1 MQNTT
6 PHSAKDTPRKA
17 RIVVLFGGSSPEH
30 DVSVISASQLMDAVD
45 VRRFEVIAV
54 HMGWDNLFRTGPA
67 LRDVRRYRP
76 VPAGLKLVQFGWG
89 DRGAQMVVEGQDP
102 YPIDCVLPVFHGTYG
117 EDGRVQAYFELLGIP
132 VTGFNALNSALAMRK
147 DLTKMVAKLAGV
159 NVLDHVVVR
168 REDAGDS
175 DSFVNAVEA
184 GFGFPVIVKPASLGS
199 SIGVGLAKNADELRE
214 LVAGV
219 ALQDTHV
226 LIEPQVQNLQEYNI
240 AVRQVAGKLEFSAIE
255 RPKGADDLL
264 DFKTK
269 YLPSNGAVKGQSLPS
284 EGMLSLTR
292 DINPDMA
299 EAEKS
304 TLLGYAQSVF
314 LGLGGRGAPRMDFM
328 MNAQTREIWFN
339 EINPIP
345 GSYGFFLW
353 EASRDN
359 PTLFPELVTHLVEEA
374 MKDTLKTFED
384 PVPQAAHLLPR

>member
-1 MQNTT
+1 MLQ
-6 PHSAKDTPRKA
+6 TPRKT
-17 RIVVLFGGSSPEH
+17 RIAIVFGGSSPEH
-30 DVSVISASQLMDAVD
+30 DVSVISASQLMDAID
-45 VRRFEVIAV
+45 VRHFEVIPV

-67 LRDVRRYRP
+67 LRDIARYRP
-76 VPAGLKLVQFGWG
+76 VPAGLQLVQFGWG
-89 DRGAQMVVEGQDP
+89 DRGAQMVIEGQDP
-102 YPIDCVLPVFHGTYG
+102 TPIDCVVPVLHGTYG
-117 EDGRVQAYFELLGIP
+117 EDGRIQGFFELLGIP

-168 REDAGDS
+168 REDVGDTEA
-175 DSFVNAVEA
+175 FVAAVEN

-199 SIGVGLAKNADELRE
+199 SIGVGLAKDATTLRE

-226 LIEPQVQNLQEYNI
+226 LIEPQVQNLQEFNI
-240 AVRQVAGKLEFSAIE
+240 AVRQVDGKIQFSAIE
-255 RPKGADDLL
+255 RPKSSEELL

-292 DINPDMA
+292 DINPEMA
-299 EAEKS
+299 EAEKA
-304 TLLGYAQSVF
+304 TLLDYAEKVF
-314 LGLGGRGAPRMDFM
+314 LSLGGRGAPRMDFM
-328 MNAQTREIWFN
+328 MNTQTRQIWFN

-353 EASRDN
+353 EAAPDN
-359 PTLFPELVTHLVEEA
+359 PTLFPELVDHLVREA
-374 MKDTLKTFED
+374 LGDTLKTFED
-384 PVPQAAHLLPR
+384 PVPQPAYLLPR

>member
-1 MQNTT
+1 MS
-6 PHSAKDTPRKA
+6 HMPRKT

-45 VRRFEVIAV
+45 VRHFEVIPV
-54 HMGWDNLFRTGPA
+54 HMGWDNLFRTGA
-67 LRDVRRYRP
+67 SLRDISRYRP
-76 VPAGLKLVQFGWG
+76 LPGGLKLVQFGWG
-89 DRGAQMVVEGQDP
+89 DRGAQMVVEGQEP
-102 YPIDCVLPVFHGTYG
+102 LPIDCVLPVFHGTYG

-159 NVLDHVVVR
+159 EVLDQVVIR
-168 REDAGDS
+168 REDARDAEAA
-175 DSFVNAVEA
+175 VQAVEA

-199 SIGVGLAKNADELRE
+199 SIGVGLAKTAEELRE
-214 LVAGV
+214 LVASV

-240 AVRQVAGKLEFSAIE
+240 AVRQVGGKVQFSAIE
-255 RPKGADDLL
+255 RPKSSEELL

-292 DINPDMA
+292 DINPEMA
-299 EAEKS
+299 AEEQA
-304 TLLGYAQSVF
+304 TLLGFAEKVF
-314 LGLGGRGAPRMDFM
+314 LSLGGRGAPRMDFM
-328 MNAQTREIWFN
+328 MNTQTRQIWFN

-353 EASRDN
+353 ESAPAN
-359 PTLFPELVTHLVEEA
+359 PTLFPELVAHLVEEA
-374 MKDTLKTFED
+374 LGDALKTFED

>member
-1 MQNTT
+1 MS
-6 PHSAKDTPRKA
+6 HMPRKT

-45 VRRFEVIAV
+45 VRHFEVIPV
-54 HMGWDNLFRTGPA
+54 HMGWDNLFRTGA
-67 LRDVRRYRP
+67 SLRDISRYRP
-76 VPAGLKLVQFGWG
+76 LPGGLKLVQFGWG
-89 DRGAQMVVEGQDP
+89 DRGAQMVVEGQEP
-102 YPIDCVLPVFHGTYG
+102 LPIDCVLPVFHGTYG

-159 NVLDHVVVR
+159 EVLDQVVIR
-168 REDAGDS
+168 REDARDAEAA
-175 DSFVNAVEA
+175 VQAVEA

-199 SIGVGLAKNADELRE
+199 SIGVGLAKTAEELRE
-214 LVAGV
+214 LVASV

-240 AVRQVAGKLEFSAIE
+240 AVRQVGGKVQFSAIE
-255 RPKGADDLL
+255 RPKSSEELL

-292 DINPDMA
+292 DINPEMA
-299 EAEKS
+299 AEEQA
-304 TLLGYAQSVF
+304 TLLGFAEKVF
-314 LGLGGRGAPRMDFM
+314 LSLGGRGAPRMDFM
-328 MNAQTREIWFN
+328 MNTQTRQIWFN

-353 EASRDN
+353 ESAPAN
-359 PTLFPELVTHLVEEA
+359 PTLFPELVAHLVEEA
-374 MKDTLKTFED
+374 LGDTLKTFED

>member
-1 MQNTT
+1 MS
-6 PHSAKDTPRKA
+6 HMPRKT

-45 VRRFEVIAV
+45 VRHFEVIPV
-54 HMGWDNLFRTGPA
+54 HMGWDNLFRTGA
-67 LRDVRRYRP
+67 SLRDISRYRP
-76 VPAGLKLVQFGWG
+76 LPGGLKLVQFGWG
-89 DRGAQMVVEGQDP
+89 DRGAQMIVEGQEP
-102 YPIDCVLPVFHGTYG
+102 LPIDCVLPVFHGTYG

-159 NVLDHVVVR
+159 EVLDQVVIR
-168 REDAGDS
+168 REDARDAEAA
-175 DSFVNAVEA
+175 VQAVEA

-199 SIGVGLAKNADELRE
+199 SIGVGLAKTAEELRE
-214 LVAGV
+214 LVASV

-240 AVRQVAGKLEFSAIE
+240 AVRQVGGKVQFSAIE
-255 RPKGADDLL
+255 RPKSSEELL

-292 DINPDMA
+292 DINPEMA
-299 EAEKS
+299 AEEQATLLAFAEK
-304 TLLGYAQSVF
+304 VF
-314 LGLGGRGAPRMDFM
+314 LSLGGRGAPRMDFM
-328 MNAQTREIWFN
+328 MNTQTRQIWFN

-353 EASRDN
+353 EAAPAN
-359 PTLFPELVTHLVEEA
+359 PTLFPELVAHLVQEA
-374 MKDTLKTFED
+374 LGDTLKTFED

>member
-1 MQNTT
+1 MS
-6 PHSAKDTPRKA
+6 HMPRKT

-45 VRRFEVIAV
+45 VRHFEVIPV
-54 HMGWDNLFRTGPA
+54 HMGWDNLFRTGA
-67 LRDVRRYRP
+67 SLRDISRYRP
-76 VPAGLKLVQFGWG
+76 LPGGLKLVQFGWG
-89 DRGAQMVVEGQDP
+89 DRGAQMVVEGQEP
-102 YPIDCVLPVFHGTYG
+102 LPIDCVLPVFHGTYG

-159 NVLDHVVVR
+159 EVLDQVVIR
-168 REDAGDS
+168 REDARDAEAA
-175 DSFVNAVEA
+175 VQAVEA

-199 SIGVGLAKNADELRE
+199 SIGVGLAKTAEELRE
-214 LVAGV
+214 LVASV

-240 AVRQVAGKLEFSAIE
+240 AVRQVGGKVQFSAIE
-255 RPKGADDLL
+255 RPKSSEELL

-292 DINPDMA
+292 DINPEMA
-299 EAEKS
+299 PEEQA
-304 TLLGYAQSVF
+304 TLLGFAEKVF
-314 LGLGGRGAPRMDFM
+314 LSLGGRGAPRMDFM
-328 MNAQTREIWFN
+328 MNTQTRQIWFN

-353 EASRDN
+353 EAAPAN
-359 PTLFPELVTHLVEEA
+359 PTLFPELVAHLVQEA
-374 MKDTLKTFED
+374 LGDTLKTFED

>member
-1 MQNTT
+1 MS
-6 PHSAKDTPRKA
+6 HMPRKT

-45 VRRFEVIAV
+45 VRRFEVIPV
-54 HMGWDNLFRTGPA
+54 HMGWDNLFRTGA
-67 LRDVRRYRP
+67 SLRDISRYRP
-76 VPAGLKLVQFGWG
+76 LPGGLKLVQFGWG
-89 DRGAQMVVEGQDP
+89 ARGAQMVVEGQEP
-102 YPIDCVLPVFHGTYG
+102 LPIDCVLPVFHGTYG

-159 NVLDHVVVR
+159 EVLDQVVIR
-168 REDAGDS
+168 REDARDAEAA
-175 DSFVNAVEA
+175 VQAVEA

-199 SIGVGLAKNADELRE
+199 SIGVGLAKTAEELRE
-214 LVAGV
+214 LVASV

-240 AVRQVAGKLEFSAIE
+240 AVRQVGGKVQFSAIE
-255 RPKGADDLL
+255 RPKSSEELL

-292 DINPDMA
+292 DINPEMA
-299 EAEKS
+299 PEEQA
-304 TLLGYAQSVF
+304 TLLGFAEKVF
-314 LGLGGRGAPRMDFM
+314 LSLGGRGAPRMDFM
-328 MNAQTREIWFN
+328 MNTQTRQIWFN

-353 EASRDN
+353 EAAPNN
-359 PTLFPELVTHLVEEA
+359 PTLFPELVAHLVQEA
-374 MKDTLKTFED
+374 LADTLKSFED

>member
-1 MQNTT
+1 MS
-6 PHSAKDTPRKA
+6 HMPRKT

-45 VRRFEVIAV
+45 VRRFEVIPV
-54 HMGWDNLFRTGPA
+54 HMGWDNLFRTGES
-67 LRDVRRYRP
+67 LRDISRYRP
-76 VPAGLKLVQFGWG
+76 LPGGLKLVQFGWG
-89 DRGAQMVVEGQDP
+89 DRGAQMVVEGQEP
-102 YPIDCVLPVFHGTYG
+102 LPIDCVLPVFHGTYG

-159 NVLDHVVVR
+159 EVLDQLVIR
-168 REDAGDS
+168 REDARDAQAA
-175 DSFVNAVEA
+175 VQAVEA
-184 GFGFPVIVKPASLGS
+184 SFGFPVIVKPASLGS
-199 SIGVGLAKNADELRE
+199 SIGVGLAKTAEELRE
-214 LVAGV
+214 LVASV

-240 AVRQVAGKLEFSAIE
+240 AVRQVGGKVQFSAVE
-255 RPKGADDLL
+255 RPKSSEELL

-292 DINPDMA
+292 DINPEMPPEEQA
-299 EAEKS
+299 
-304 TLLGYAQSVF
+304 TLLGFAEKVF
-314 LGLGGRGAPRMDFM
+314 LSLGGRGAPRMDFM
-328 MNAQTREIWFN
+328 MNTQTRQIWFN

-353 EASRDN
+353 EAAPDN
-359 PTLFPELVTHLVEEA
+359 PTLFPELVAHLVQEA
-374 MKDTLKTFED
+374 LGDTLKTFED

>member
-1 MQNTT
+1 MS
-6 PHSAKDTPRKA
+6 HMPRKT

-45 VRRFEVIAV
+45 VRHFEVIPV
-54 HMGWDNLFRTGPA
+54 HMGWDNLFRTGA
-67 LRDVRRYRP
+67 SLRDISRYRP
-76 VPAGLKLVQFGWG
+76 LPGGLKLVQFGWG
-89 DRGAQMVVEGQDP
+89 DRGAQMVVEGQEP
-102 YPIDCVLPVFHGTYG
+102 LPIDCVLPVFHGTYG

-159 NVLDHVVVR
+159 EVLDQVVIR
-168 REDAGDS
+168 REDARDAEAA
-175 DSFVNAVEA
+175 VQAVEA

-199 SIGVGLAKNADELRE
+199 SIGVGLAKTAEELRE
-214 LVAGV
+214 LVASV

-240 AVRQVAGKLEFSAIE
+240 AVRQVGGKVQFSAIE
-255 RPKGADDLL
+255 RPKSSEELL

-292 DINPDMA
+292 DINPEMA
-299 EAEKS
+299 AEEQA
-304 TLLGYAQSVF
+304 TLLGFAEKVF
-314 LGLGGRGAPRMDFM
+314 LSLGGRGAPRMDFM
-328 MNAQTREIWFN
+328 MNTQTRQIWFN

-353 EASRDN
+353 EAAPAN
-359 PTLFPELVTHLVEEA
+359 PTLFPELVAHLVEEA
-374 MKDTLKTFED
+374 LGDTLKTFED